1 VLLVDREPPP
11 ADTISTHFV
20 FPNTLARLEELGV
33 LERIRANHRLNPVLQ
48 RVRILGNEV
57 AGAFTPVGGFDRACG
72 LTRPVL
78 DTALLEAAVDAG
90 AETRFG
96 ERVTGL
102 LGAGSAEDPVRGVTL
117 ESGEKIEARWVLGA
131 DGRASTI
138 ARLLGL
144 EKRRP
149 MAGDVGFLYAYWRG
163 LPRNEYL
170 NIEALESLML
180 TWGHCEDDISILI
193 VAGQGDFT
201 RGSAEERQSRL
212 LAGLREFPESFDPD
226 WLNQGEQ
233 TTEVR
238 VAPETMLRGFFRD
251 AAGPGW
257 ALVGDAGHF
266 KHPSTAQG
274 ICDAIEQAIHVADA
288 LSADGED
295 LNGYERWRDERG
307 AEHYE
312 WSFNFGTAPRP
323 EVANPLFGG
332 LAANPEAGQ
341 QFRDSF
347 ARLARPRSDVFT
359 EERLGRWLSRSRAFS
374 RE

>member
-11 ADTISTHFV
+11 ADTVSTHFV

-33 LERIRANHRLNPVLQ
+33 LERIRANHRLNPLLQ

-57 AGAFTPVGGFDRACG
+57 AGAFTPVGGFDRSCG

-102 LGAGSAEDPVRGVTL
+102 LGAGSAEEPVRGVTL

-149 MAGDVGFLYAYWRG
+149 MAGDVGLLYAYWRG
-163 LPRNEYL
+163 LPPNEYL
-170 NIEALESLML
+170 HIEALESLML

-193 VAGQGDFT
+193 VAGQGI
-201 RGSAEERQSRL
+201 S
-212 LAGLREFPESFDPD
+212 
-226 WLNQGEQ
+226 
-233 TTEVR
+233 
-238 VAPETMLRGFFRD
+238 
-251 AAGPGW
+251 
-257 ALVGDAGHF
+257 
-266 KHPSTAQG
+266 
-274 ICDAIEQAIHVADA
+274 
-288 LSADGED
+288 
-295 LNGYERWRDERG
+295 RG
-307 AEHYE
+307 AARR
-312 WSFNFGTAPRP
+312 SGR
-323 EVANPLFGG
+323 
-332 LAANPEAGQ
+332 AG
-341 QFRDSF
+341 SSP
-347 ARLARPRSDVFT
+347 ACGS
-359 EERLGRWLSRSRAFS
+359 SRSRS
-374 RE
+374 TRTG